1 MERTSFP
8 VLALTGILV
17 LSVAFSSFAFQKDV
31 LFEKEDLMDLE
42 LVTNLKSLKGS
53 KSDTIFFSTFIKFKN
68 ASGMVDSVPVDLRA
82 RGNSRRA
89 QCFFPPLWLKIPNGA
104 AKNTPFHGN
113 RSLKLVVPCQ
123 EGQYYND
130 LITKEYIIYR
140 LYEGISPYY
149 FRTRMI
155 NLTLT
160 DSPNKKSKTYTLNA
174 FVIEDVDNV
183 AENYEA
189 KGIKSGLIHP
199 HLVNDT
205 LALTQD
211 FFSFMIGN
219 TDWSNATQ
227 HNVRMLD
234 LGEGKYVPVAY
245 DFDYSGFV
253 NAPYALPYDYL
264 PIKSVTE
271 RLYRGICRNQ
281 ELTQWV
287 RSYFL
292 QHETEIMEILNRY
305 QTNLPRSEFELAR
318 NYLEE
323 FFRILKNETS
333 FQSQMISNCQK
344 YSLIE
349 N

>member
-1 MERTSFP
+1 MERTSFT
-8 VLALTGILV
+8 ALVSTIILV
-17 LSVAFSSFAFQKDV
+17 LSVAFSSFAFQKDI
-31 LFEKEDLMDLE
+31 LFEKEDPMDLE

-68 ASGMVDSVPVDLRA
+68 ASGMADSVPVDLRA

-89 QCFFPPLWLKIPNGA
+89 QCFFPPIWLKIPNGA

-113 RSLKLVVPCQ
+113 RSLKLVLPCQ

-130 LITKEYIIYR
+130 LITKEYIIYK

-155 NLTLT
+155 KLALT
-160 DSPNKKSKTYTLNA
+160 DRQGKKNKTYNLNA

-189 KGIKSGLIHP
+189 KGVKSGLIYP

-234 LGEGKYVPVAY
+234 LGEDKYVPVSY
-245 DFDYSGFV
+245 DFDNSGFV
-253 NAPYALPYDYL
+253 NAPYAKPYDYL
-264 PIKSVTE
+264 PIENVTE

-287 RSYFL
+287 RTDFL
-292 QHETEIMEILNRY
+292 QREAKILEIMDRY
-305 QTNLPRSEFELAR
+305 QNDLPHSEFESAR
-318 NYLEE
+318 NYLVE
-323 FFRILKNETS
+323 FFEILRNDTS
-333 FQSQMISNCQK
+333 FESQMISNCQK
-344 YSLIE
+344 YNFIE

>member
-1 MERTSFP
+1 
-8 VLALTGILV
+8 
-17 LSVAFSSFAFQKDV
+17 
-31 LFEKEDLMDLE
+31 MDLE
-42 LVTNLKSLKGS
+42 IVTNLRSLKGS
-53 KSDTIFFSTFIKFKN
+53 KSDTVFFSTLIKFKN
-68 ASGMVDSVPVDLRA
+68 DSGVADSVPVDLRA

-89 QCFFPPLWLKIPNGA
+89 QCFFPPIWLKIPNGES
-104 AKNTPFHGN
+104 KNTPFHGN

-130 LITKEYIIYR
+130 LITKEYIIYK

-155 NLTLT
+155 KLTLT
-160 DSPNKKSKTYTLNA
+160 DRQGKKNKTYTLNA

-189 KGIKSGLIHP
+189 KGVKSGLILP

-234 LGEGKYVPVAY
+234 LGKEKFVPVSY
-245 DFDYSGFV
+245 DFDNAGFV
-253 NAPYALPYDYL
+253 NAPYAIPYDYL
-264 PIKSVTE
+264 PIENVTE
-271 RLYRGICRNQ
+271 GALVAS
-281 ELTQWV
+281 EML
-287 RSYFL
+287 
-292 QHETEIMEILNRY
+292 
-305 QTNLPRSEFELAR
+305 LPRQA
-318 NYLEE
+318 
-323 FFRILKNETS
+323 
-333 FQSQMISNCQK
+333 
-344 YSLIE
+344 
-349 N
+349 